1 MRIPIIKADIGY
13 LVGTDIQ
20 FPIMKGKY
28 CVVKTDGGYVNF
40 EEYIMKRHKEYFET
54 LKFMMKESQKS
65 FHEVLSTLLLKLIKD
80 RKKILDI
87 MKKLQFWIV
96 R

>member
-28 CVVKTDGGYVNF
+28 CVVKADGGYVYF

-54 LKFMMKESQKS
+54 LKF
-65 FHEVLSTLLLKLIKD
+65 
-80 RKKILDI
+80 
-87 MKKLQFWIV
+87 
-96 R
+96 